1 MLEKQY
7 QQGGDSMEEL
17 LLQLIDYV
25 ADDYTE
31 EQENFLKSL
40 LANALKE
47 VTRKRYRGYT
57 FKSAEERKNAE
68 NSVLI
73 NYDEIVLNVAKFHY
87 DKQGK
92 EGVMSYS
99 ESGQSVSYESSG
111 TPSSFLEDVIPITR
125 VVRGR

>member
-1 MLEKQY
+1 
-7 QQGGDSMEEL
+7 MEEL
-17 LLQLIDYV
+17 LLQLIDYA

-31 EQENFLKSL
+31 EQESFLKSL
-40 LANALKE
+40 LITALKE

-68 NSVLI
+68 NSVLV
-73 NYDEIVLNVAKFHY
+73 NYDEIVLNIAKFHY

-92 EGVMSYS
+92 EGVVSYS

>member
-1 MLEKQY
+1 
-7 QQGGDSMEEL
+7 MEEL
-17 LLQLIDYV
+17 LLQLIDYA

-31 EQENFLKSL
+31 DQENFLKSL
-40 LANALKE
+40 LVNALKE

-57 FKSAEERKNAE
+57 FKTISDRKKAEEG
-68 NSVLI
+68 VLI
-73 NYDEIVLNVAKFHY
+73 NYDEIILNIAKYHY

-111 TPSSFLEDVIPITR
+111 TPSSFLEDVIPITK

>member
-1 MLEKQY
+1 
-7 QQGGDSMEEL
+7 MEEL
-17 LLQLIDYV
+17 LLQLIHYA
-25 ADDYTE
+25 ADDYME
-31 EQENFLKSL
+31 DQENFLKSL

-57 FKSAEERKNAE
+57 FKNTEEKKKAE
-68 NSVLI
+68 NLVLI
-73 NYDEIVLNVAKFHY
+73 NYDEVVLKIAKFHY

-111 TPSSFLEDVIPITR
+111 TPSSFLEDVIPITK

>member
-1 MLEKQY
+1 
-7 QQGGDSMEEL
+7 MEEL
-17 LLQLIDYV
+17 LLQLIDYA

-31 EQENFLKSL
+31 EQEGFLKSL
-40 LANALKE
+40 LVNALKE
-47 VTRKRYRGYT
+47 VTRKRYRGYS
-57 FKSAEERKNAE
+57 FKSAEEKKSAE

-73 NYDEIVLNVAKFHY
+73 NYDWIILKIAQFHY

-111 TPSSFLEDVIPITR
+111 TPTSFLEDVIPITR

>member
-1 MLEKQY
+1 
-7 QQGGDSMEEL
+7 MEEL
-17 LLQLIDYV
+17 LLQLIDYA

-40 LANALKE
+40 LMNALKE
-47 VTRKRYRGYT
+47 VTRKRYKGYT
-57 FKSAEERKNAE
+57 FKNADEKKKAE
-68 NSVLI
+68 SLVLI
-73 NYDEIVLNVAKFHY
+73 NYEEVILKIACFHY

-92 EGVMSYS
+92 EGVVSFS
-99 ESGQSVSYESSG
+99 ESGSSVSYESAG